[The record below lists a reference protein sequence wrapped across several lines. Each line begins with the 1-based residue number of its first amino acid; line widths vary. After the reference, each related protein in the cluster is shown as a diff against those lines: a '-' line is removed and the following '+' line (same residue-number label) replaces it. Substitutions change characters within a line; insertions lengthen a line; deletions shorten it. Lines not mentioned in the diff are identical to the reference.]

1 MCEKGRKLMN
11 PVQLKDNQKSISSM
25 GMGPPESTELSLF
38 VRTSDEDVKEWD
50 RQRIHEALIRETNIS
65 EDAASIVAREVEK
78 LILSLD
84 MDFITAPLIRE
95 LTNAKL
101 VEYGLAKI
109 RKQHTRLGVPLY
121 DAREIIMNPNKENAN
136 VPHGPE
142 ATNLTLS
149 ENIKKEFALLEVFD
163 ETIADAHMH
172 GNIHLHDLGMVDR
185 PYCGG
190 QSIEYV
196 KKFGLNLPNAM
207 SIAKPAKHADVLIE
221 HVVKFSAALQ
231 GHFAGAI
238 GWDAFNL
245 FLAPYLV
252 KVKKRQMKQLA
263 QILIFEFA
271 QQAVARGGQS
281 IFSDLNLYW
290 EVPKHFKDV
299 EAIGPGGEELGQTY
313 TDYLPEAQE
322 FVNALFDVYME
333 GDALGRPFF
342 FPKPNVHM
350 TERFFDTEGHEEF
363 LDHICKVA
371 SEKGNTY
378 FVFDRGDT
386 AKISECCRLSFKLD
400 DNDLKDAKTPWKM
413 RYSAM
418 QNVTINLPRIAYE
431 ANLNDDRLFEII
443 TDRIQLAAN
452 AHVQKKEFISKLLGM
467 GKYGPLSLLTMEL
480 DDEPYYRLN
489 RASFLIGMLGLNE
502 MVQYHTGEQMHQ
514 SKDSLM
520 FGLEIISYM
529 KQETDRIGEEL
540 GIKMPLEQTPAE
552 STAYRMAKLDMKHF
566 PMQAPTVI
574 KGNKSAGEIY
584 YTNSTY
590 LNVSEEMNPIDKV
603 KKEGKFHPLIEAGA
617 LTHVW
622 LGESKPNSESLAN
635 FVKKTMRNTQNV
647 QIAFSPEFTSCL
659 DCGRTMRGLDSECG
673 RCGSENIEGIT
684 RVTGFFSKISGWNKG
699 KLGELSER
707 HKVQIK

>member
-1 MCEKGRKLMN
+1 MSNLG
-11 PVQLKDNQKSISSM
+11 V
-25 GMGPPESTELSLF
+25 GTPESTELSLF
-38 VRTSDEDVKEWD
+38 VRTSDEDIKEWD
-50 RQRIHEALIRETNIS
+50 KQKIHEALIRETNIG
-65 EDAASIVAREVEK
+65 EDAAAIVAKEVEK

-84 MDFITAPLIRE
+84 LDYITAPLIRE
-95 LTNAKL
+95 LTNTKL
-101 VEYGLAKI
+101 VEYGLARV

-142 ATNLTLS
+142 ATNLTLA

-163 ETIADAHMH
+163 ETIADAHMC

-196 KKFGLNLPNAM
+196 KKFGLNLPNAL
-207 SIAKPAKHADVLIE
+207 SIAKPAKHPDVLIE

-245 FLAPYLV
+245 FIAPYLE
-252 KVKKRQMKQLA
+252 KVNKRQMKQLA
-263 QILIFEFA
+263 QILIYEFA

-281 IFSDLNLYW
+281 IFSDMNLYW
-290 EVPKHFKDV
+290 EVPKHFMKV
-299 EAIGPGGEELGQTY
+299 EAIGPGGENTGQTY
-313 TDYLPEAQE
+313 ADYLPEAQK
-322 FVNALFDVYME
+322 FINALFDVYLE

-350 TERFFDTEGHEEF
+350 TEKFFDAEGHDEF
-363 LDHICKVA
+363 LTKICKIA

-386 AKISECCRLSFKLD
+386 AKISECCRLAFKLEPR
-400 DNDLKDAKTPWKM
+400 DLEDAKTPWKM

-418 QNVTINLPRIAYE
+418 QNVTLNLPRIAYE
-431 ANLNDDRLFEII
+431 ANMNDDRLFELI
-443 TDRIQLAAN
+443 TDRLQIAAK
-452 AHVQKKEFISKLLGM
+452 AHRQKKDFISKLLAM
-467 GKYGPLSLLTMEL
+467 GKYGPLALLTMEL
-480 DDEPYYRLN
+480 DGEQYYRLD
-489 RASFLIGMLGLNE
+489 RATFLIGMLGLNE
-502 MVQYHTGEQMHQ
+502 MVQYHTGQQMHEG
-514 SKDSLM
+514 KDPLM
-520 FGLEIISYM
+520 FGVRVIAYM
-529 KQETDRIGEEL
+529 KKEAERIGEEL
-540 GIKMPLEQTPAE
+540 DIKMPLEQTPAE
-552 STAYRMAKLDMKHF
+552 STAYRMAKLDMKHY

-574 KGNKSAGEIY
+574 KGNKSAGELY

-590 LNVSEEMNPIDKV
+590 LNVSEPINPIDKV
-603 KKEGKFHPLIEAGA
+603 KKEGIFHPLIDAGA

-622 LGESKPNSESLAN
+622 LGESNPDPESLAN
-635 FVKKTMRNTQNV
+635 FVKKTMRNTQNS

-659 DCGRTMRGLDSECG
+659 DCGRTTRGLSDKCP
-673 RCGSENIEGIT
+673 RCESENIEGIT
-684 RVTGFFSKISGWNKG
+684 RVTGFFSKVSSWNKG
-699 KLGELSER
+699 KIGALKS
-707 HKVQIK
+707 KNS

>member
-1 MCEKGRKLMN
+1 MK
-11 PVQLKDNQKSISSM
+11 PVQIKENTKQATL
-25 GMGPPESTELSLF
+25 GMGTPESTELSLF
-38 VRTSDEDVKEWD
+38 VRTSDEDIKEWD
-50 RQRIHEALIRETNIS
+50 RQKIYDALVKETNIG
-65 EDAASIVAREVEK
+65 EDAASIVAKEVEK

-84 MDFITAPLIRE
+84 IDYVTAPLIRE

-101 VEYGLAKI
+101 VEYGLARV

-121 DAREIIMNPNKENAN
+121 DAREIIINPNKENAN

-163 ETIADAHMH
+163 ETIADAHMS
-172 GNIHLHDLGMVDR
+172 GNIHLHDLGMIDR

-196 KKFGLNLPNAM
+196 KKYGLNLPNAL
-207 SIAKPAKHADVLIE
+207 SIAKPAKHADVLIL

-231 GHFAGAI
+231 GNFAGAI

-245 FLAPYLV
+245 FIAPYLE
-252 KVKKRQMKQLA
+252 KMPKKKMKQLA
-263 QILIFEFA
+263 QILIYEFA

-290 EVPKHFKDV
+290 EVPKHFQKV
-299 EAIGPGGEELGQTY
+299 EAIGPGGVDTGHTY
-313 TDYLPEAQE
+313 SDYLPEAQA
-322 FVNALFDVYME
+322 FVDALFEVYLG

-350 TERFFDTEGHEEF
+350 TERFFSTDGHEEF
-363 LDHICKVA
+363 LNKICQVA

-386 AKISECCRLSFKLD
+386 AKISECCRLAFKLD
-400 DNDLKDAKTPWKM
+400 RSDLEDAKTPWKM

-418 QNVTINLPRIAYE
+418 QNVTLNLPRIAYE
-431 ANLNDDRLFEII
+431 ANMNDNRLFEVI
-443 TDRIQLAAN
+443 TDRLQLAAK
-452 AHVQKKEFISKLLGM
+452 AHVQKKAFISKLLGM
-467 GKYGPLSLLTMEL
+467 GKYGPLSLLAMEM
-480 DDEPYYRLN
+480 DGEPYYRLEK
-489 RASFLIGMLGLNE
+489 ASFLIGMLGLNE
-502 MVQYHTGEQMHQ
+502 MVQYHTGTQMHE

-520 FGLEIISYM
+520 FGLKVIATM
-529 KQETDRIGEEL
+529 KKEAERIGKEV
-540 GIKMPLEQTPAE
+540 GIRMPLEQTPAE
-552 STAYRMAKLDMKHF
+552 STAYRMAKLDMKHY

-574 KGNKSAGEIY
+574 KGNKSNGEIY

-590 LNVSEEMNPIDKV
+590 LNVGVPINPIDKV
-603 KKEGKFHPLIEAGA
+603 KKEGLFHPLIDAGS
-617 LTHVW
+617 LTHIW
-622 LGESKPNSESLAN
+622 LGESRPNPESLAN
-635 FVKKTMRNTQNV
+635 FVQKTMRETQNS

-659 DCGRTMRGLDSECG
+659 DCGRTARGLTSSCQK
-673 RCGSENIEGIT
+673 CGSTNTEGIT
-684 RVTGFFSKISGWNKG
+684 RVTGFFSKISSWNKG
-699 KLGELSER
+699 KIGELKDR
-707 HKVQIK
+707 HRVTIQ

>member
-1 MCEKGRKLMN
+1 
-11 PVQLKDNQKSISSM
+11 
-25 GMGPPESTELSLF
+25 
-38 VRTSDEDVKEWD
+38 
-50 RQRIHEALIRETNIS
+50 
-65 EDAASIVAREVEK
+65 
-78 LILSLD
+78 
-84 MDFITAPLIRE
+84 
-95 LTNAKL
+95 
-101 VEYGLAKI
+101 
-109 RKQHTRLGVPLY
+109 
-121 DAREIIMNPNKENAN
+121 
-136 VPHGPE
+136 
-142 ATNLTLS
+142 
-149 ENIKKEFALLEVFD
+149 
-163 ETIADAHMH
+163 TIADAHMH

-299 EAIGPGGEELGQTY
+299 EAIGPGGEDLGQTY

>member
-1 MCEKGRKLMN
+1 MK
-11 PVQLKDNQKSISSM
+11 PVQLKENTKSSM
-25 GMGPPESTELSLF
+25 TTLGVGTPESTELSLF
-38 VRTSDEDVKEWD
+38 VRTSDEDIKEWD
-50 RQRIHEALIRETNIS
+50 KDKIHDALMRETNIG
-65 EDAASIVAREVEK
+65 EDAAAIVAKEVEK

-84 MDFITAPLIRE
+84 LDYITAPLIRE
-95 LTNAKL
+95 LTNTKL
-101 VEYGLAKI
+101 VEYGLARI

-142 ATNLTLS
+142 ATNLTLA

-163 ETIADAHMH
+163 ENIADAHMV
-172 GNIHLHDLGMVDR
+172 GNIHLHDLGMIDR

-196 KKFGLNLPNAM
+196 KKFGLNLPNAL

-245 FLAPYLV
+245 FIAPYLE
-252 KVKKRQMKQLA
+252 KTNKKQMKQLA
-263 QILIFEFA
+263 QILIYEFA

-290 EVPKHFKDV
+290 EVPKHFRKV
-299 EAIGPGGEELGQTY
+299 EAIGPGGVMTGQTY
-313 TDYLPEAQE
+313 ADYEEEGQK
-322 FVNALFDVYME
+322 FVNALFDVYKD

-350 TERFFDTEGHEEF
+350 TERFFDTDGHEEF
-363 LDHICKVA
+363 LEKICHVA
-371 SEKGNTY
+371 SVKGNTY

-386 AKISECCRLSFKLD
+386 AKISECCRLAFKLD
-400 DNDLKDAKTPWKM
+400 NSDLEDAKTPWKM

-418 QNVTINLPRIAYE
+418 QNATLNLPRIAYE
-431 ANLNDDRLFEII
+431 ANMNDDRLFEIV
-443 TDRIQLAAN
+443 TDRIQLIAN
-452 AHVQKKEFISKLLGM
+452 AHVQKKEFITKLLVM

-480 DDEPYYRLN
+480 DDEPYYRLK
-489 RASFLIGMLGLNE
+489 RATFLVGMLGLNE
-502 MVQYHTGEQMHQ
+502 MIQYHTGEQLHQ
-514 SKDSLM
+514 SKDALM
-520 FGLEIISYM
+520 FGLRVIAYM
-529 KQETDRIGEEL
+529 NKEAARIGDEL

-552 STAYRMAKLDMKHF
+552 STAYRMARLDMKHY

-574 KGNKSAGEIY
+574 KGNKSAGELY

-590 LNVSEEMNPIDKV
+590 LNVSEPINPIDKV
-603 KKEGKFHPLIEAGA
+603 KKEGIFHPLIDAGA

-622 LGESKPNSESLAN
+622 LGESQPDPASLAS
-635 FVKKTMRNTQNV
+635 FVKKTMRNTQNS

-659 DCGRTMRGLDSECG
+659 DCGKTTRGLMESCPK
-673 RCGSENIEGIT
+673 CNSENVEGIT
-684 RVTGFFSKISGWNKG
+684 RVTGFFSKISSWNKG
-699 KLGELSER
+699 KIGELKDR
-707 HKVQIK
+707 HKVEIK